1 MWIATP
7 RRGVSSLGSDP
18 LLLMPVSY
26 DKCMYLEE
34 DLGGKKKK
42 KKLERPMQDRRD
54 LRRRERPRRD
64 TK

>member
-1 MWIATP
+1 
-7 RRGVSSLGSDP
+7 
-18 LLLMPVSY
+18 
-26 DKCMYLEE
+26 MYLEE